1 MPIPRASM
9 PARKLARRPGN
20 RRERHRIEIRE
31 RLYRAAL
38 NLFAERGFMETTVE
52 NITEAADVGKGTF
65 FNYFPTKEHVLAA
78 YGAERVAR
86 VERAL
91 EEARDAKRPVQEVI
105 RELAAD
111 SAGQSKENPALL
123 RAIYAAHASCMPVRV
138 ELQKRMRLARR
149 TLARIFALAQ
159 ERGEMRHDIS
169 TAEIARVTQIALM
182 GTCMVWA
189 LHPDNSLRKTSLEI
203 WDLMWPS
210 LAPPAITFRPEKIRP
225 GNSGLQPGGN
235 RKS

>member
-1 MPIPRASM
+1 MKPLQVPHRSPGQKFPRHA
-9 PARKLARRPGN
+9 N
-20 RRERHRIEIRE
+20 RRERHRMETRA

-38 NLFAERGFMETTVE
+38 DLFAERGFMETTVE
-52 NITEAADVGKGTF
+52 DITEAADVGKGTF

-91 EEARDAKRPVQEVI
+91 EDAKATKGPVLDVI

-123 RAIYAAHASCMPVRV
+123 RAIYAAHVSCAPVRV
-138 ELQKRMRLARR
+138 ELQKRMKHSRKILAQ
-149 TLARIFALAQ
+149 IFAVAQ

-169 TAEIARVTQIALM
+169 VKEMARLTQLALM
-182 GTCMVWA
+182 GTCMVWS
-189 LHPDNSLRKTSLEI
+189 LQPDVSLRKTSLGL
-203 WDLMWPS
+203 WDLIWAS
-210 LAPPAITFRPEKIRP
+210 LATSSSRRTLREARP
-225 GNSGLQPGGN
+225 
-235 RKS
+235 

>member
-1 MPIPRASM
+1 MKAAHSRSRLPGVDSP
-9 PARKLARRPGN
+9 RPGN
-20 RRERHRIEIRE
+20 RRERHRTETRA

-38 NLFAERGFMETTVE
+38 DLFAERGFMETTVE
-52 NITEAADVGKGTF
+52 DITEAADVGKGTF

-78 YGAERVAR
+78 YGGERVAR
-86 VERAL
+86 VERAF
-91 EEARDAKRPVQEVI
+91 EEARITARPVHEVI

-123 RAIYAAHASCMPVRV
+123 RAIYAAHASCAPVRV

-149 TLARIFALAQ
+149 VMARIFALAQ
-159 ERGEMRHDIS
+159 ERGEMRRDVS
-169 TAEIARVTQIALM
+169 AAETARVAQFVLM
-182 GTCMVWA
+182 GACMVWA

-210 LAPPAITFRPEKIRP
+210 LAQRPSSSRPEPKNMRD
-225 GNSGLQPGGN
+225 
-235 RKS
+235 

>member
-1 MPIPRASM
+1 MKANDSQGRPFRENRPR
-9 PARKLARRPGN
+9 PAN
-20 RRERHRIEIRE
+20 RRERHRLETRA

-38 NLFAERGFMETTVE
+38 DLFAERGFMETTVE
-52 NITEAADVGKGTF
+52 DITEAADVGKGTF

-78 YGAERVAR
+78 YGTERVAR

-91 EEARDAKRPVQEVI
+91 EEARTTKRPVHEVI

-123 RAIYAAHASCMPVRV
+123 RAIYAAHVSCAPVRV

-149 TLARIFALAQ
+149 TLAQIFALAQ
-159 ERGEMRHDIS
+159 ERGEMRSDVS
-169 TAEIARVTQIALM
+169 TTEIARLMQLALM
-182 GTCMVWA
+182 GACMVWA
-189 LHPDNSLRKTSLEI
+189 LHPDNSLRKSSLEL

-210 LAPPAITFRPEKIRP
+210 LADPRAGTGSVSKKTRP
-225 GNSGLQPGGN
+225 
-235 RKS
+235 